1 MATVAS
7 LLDQLL
13 RVHSAQELDEA
24 QHHMGALDISN
35 IEILAL

>member
-1 MATVAS
+1 MAATAS

-13 RVHSAQELDEA
+13 RVHGVLELDES
-24 QHHMGALDISN
+24 QTHIGSLNIRS